1 MNKKLLI
8 VVDMQNDFV
17 TGVFGT
23 PEAQLI
29 VPKVVDKIRNWD
41 GFVFYTQ
48 DGHAFVFGDAD
59 DEVFSIEEKTYP
71 AHCLYYTEGYNFI
84 PKIKDEFN
92 PEQKYIFDKKS
103 FSYEWWTNWGKGSLT
118 LFDEIVLI
126 GVCTDICV
134 ISNALVLRSLFPK
147 KVITIDS
154 SCCAGTTPEAHN
166 MALEIMKKNCINI
179 I

>member
-8 VVDMQNDFV
+8 VVDMQNDFI

-48 DGHAFVFGDAD
+48 DQHSYCAFD
-59 DEVFSIEEKTYP
+59 DEFSFSIEEKTYP
-71 AHCLYYTEGYNFI
+71 AHCRYNTEGYNFI

-92 PEQKYIFDKKS
+92 PEQEYIFYKDS
-103 FSYEWWTNWGKGSLT
+103 FSYEWWTDWSKGNLT

-134 ISNALVLRSLFPK
+134 ISNALVLRSLFPE

-166 MALEIMKKNCINI
+166 MALEIMKKNCINVI
-179 I
+179 

>member
-8 VVDMQNDFV
+8 VVDMQNDFI

-48 DGHAFVFGDAD
+48 DEHSYRAFD
-59 DEVFSIEEKTYP
+59 DEFSFSIEEKTYP
-71 AHCLYYTEGYNFI
+71 AHCRYYTEGYNFI

-92 PEQKYIFDKKS
+92 PEQEYIFNKDS
-103 FSYEWWTNWGKGSLT
+103 FSYEWWTDWSKGNLT

-134 ISNALVLRSLFPK
+134 ISNALVLRSLFPE

-166 MALEIMKKNCINI
+166 MALEIMKKNCINVI
-179 I
+179 